1 MEVQMKL
8 ISVEKMKALE
18 SAANESGYSYEKMM
32 LKAGQNLAQV
42 VHERYFEKGINRV
55 MGLVGGGNNGGD
67 TIIAL
72 TALQKLGWTCSAF
85 MLKEDPQWQTL
96 IIELHANG
104 GRVVDRER
112 FEEELSHTQLVLDGV
127 MGTGFKMPMREP
139 FVDFMK
145 KFNKLSQGKIIVAV
159 DCPSGVD
166 CVTGDACADTLQADL
181 TVSMEAIKDGMLKFP
196 AYEFCGEIVT
206 VELGIPAKTLKA
218 FETGDAVI
226 DALMVK
232 ALLPKR
238 EMNGH
243 KGTFGH
249 LVVCGGSVNY
259 PGAPML
265 AAKSAYRMGAGL
277 VECAV
282 PERVYVAAVA
292 NNIESIFTILEDED
306 GVIAENASATLTPKM
321 KNVECLLIGPGIGR
335 EETTQRFLKR
345 LLFGL
350 NVKNQS
356 TGAGFVPGMSKVKT
370 SEDDRFPVMVIDA
383 DALRLLADINLW
395 YERLPAPAVLT
406 PHPGEMSALTGLSV
420 DDIQRD
426 RLNVAR
432 QFAQKWG
439 QVVVLK
445 GALTVVASV
454 DGRVAVLPFA
464 NSALAKAGSGD
475 VLAGMIAGLMTQ
487 GTSPL
492 DAATT
497 AVWLHARAADNV
509 IKTQGTEHSL
519 LASDLINSIPGAIS
533 E

>member
-1 MEVQMKL
+1 MKL
-8 ISVEKMKALE
+8 INVEKMKALE
-18 SAANESGYSYEKMM
+18 SAANEGGYSYETMM

-104 GRVVDRER
+104 GRVVDRAR

-139 FVDFMK
+139 FIDFMK

-166 CVTGDACADTLQADL
+166 CVTGDACAETLHADL
-181 TVSMEAIKDGMLKFP
+181 TVSMEAVKEGVLKFP

-206 VELGIPAKTLKA
+206 VDLGIPAKTLKG
-218 FETGDAVI
+218 FDSGDAVI
-226 DALMVK
+226 DADMVK

-238 EMNGH
+238 SNSSH

-249 LVVCGGSVNY
+249 LLVCGGSVNY

-265 AAKSAYRMGAGL
+265 AAKSAYRTGAGL
-277 VECAV
+277 VECAI

-292 NNIESIFTILEDED
+292 NNVESIFTLLEDQD
-306 GVIAENASATLTPKM
+306 GVIAENAAAVLIPKLTNM
-321 KNVECLLIGPGIGR
+321 DCLLIGPGIGR
-335 EETTQRFLKR
+335 EDTTQRFIKR
-345 LLFGL
+345 LLFGM
-350 NVKNQS
+350 NGKNKS
-356 TGAGFVPGMSKVKT
+356 TGVGFVPGAVDLKAK
-370 SEDDRFPVMVIDA
+370 EIEKFPTLVIDA
-383 DALRLLADINLW
+383 DALCLLADIDLW
-395 YERLPAPAVLT
+395 YEKLPSKAVLT
-406 PHPGEMSALTGLSV
+406 PHPGEMSALTGLTI
-420 DDIQRD
+420 DEIQKD
-426 RLNVAR
+426 RLEVAR
-432 QFAQKWG
+432 RFAQQWG

-445 GALTVVASV
+445 GALTVVATS
-454 DGRVAVLPFA
+454 DGKAVVLPYA

-475 VLAGMIAGLMTQ
+475 VLAGMIAGMIAQ
-487 GTSPL
+487 GGSPFE
-492 DAATT
+492 AAT
-497 AVWLHARAADNV
+497 AGVWLHARAAEV
-509 IKTQGTEHSL
+509 VVKSQGSESSL
-519 LASDLINSIPGAIS
+519 LAGDLISAIPAAIS
-533 E
+533 ELK